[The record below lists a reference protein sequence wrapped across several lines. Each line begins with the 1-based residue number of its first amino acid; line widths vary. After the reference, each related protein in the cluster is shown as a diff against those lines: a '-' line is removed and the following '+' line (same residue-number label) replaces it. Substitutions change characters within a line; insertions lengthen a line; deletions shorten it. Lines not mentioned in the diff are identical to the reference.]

1 MKSIILGLGLFL
13 ILLTSCDT
21 LPSKQLSVSEYEKET
36 IERQNE
42 ANIFFVRPAKLKNY
56 LFKAEI
62 DIAGQRV
69 GQLLQNEKA
78 KVFINEGIHQITVTT
93 ISDTDTVI
101 NALNHNEKFSTRFEK
116 GKNYYFVIEPSYSPI
131 KWSFPIKQ
139 ISRIQY
145 LKLTNEIVNDAA
157 FVQTVNT
164 LTKVLIGVGNAA
176 VEIRKEKEQQEKVA
190 KKEIEKKREQDKV
203 NRKNTQCTLIYKAY
217 GLCIYN
223 CDNGE
228 RLEKFSHEMDGGF
241 CRQVVTIGEIE

>member
-1 MKSIILGLGLFL
+1 M
-13 ILLTSCDT
+13 
-21 LPSKQLSVSEYEKET
+21 
-36 IERQNE
+36 
-42 ANIFFVRPAKLKNY
+42 
-56 LFKAEI
+56 
-62 DIAGQRV
+62 
-69 GQLLQNEKA
+69 
-78 KVFINEGIHQITVTT
+78 
-93 ISDTDTVI
+93 I

-190 KKEIEKKREQDKV
+190 KKEIEKKR
-203 NRKNTQCTLIYKAY
+203 
-217 GLCIYN
+217 
-223 CDNGE
+223 
-228 RLEKFSHEMDGGF
+228 
-241 CRQVVTIGEIE
+241 